1 MANESVFNQFC
12 KYVDETI
19 FSDEKRGEVVA
30 FVVDQNFIDD
40 FCREFKTTEEKLMTS
55 AMYSLHSAAYNAFL
69 AKGMIA
75 IQVFAATKRANS
87 DGITERNYRDRLSE
101 LIFYNTGEL
110 QRWMSDYQDQMWATF
125 YRWCDCNDFLV
136 SRKCKP
142 GYGYGRYVQYPLQE
156 ALRVFTTEA
165 LLNFARAFVDNGLTP
180 EDDYA
185 CNTFWEIVTWRQ
197 LASYIDSENARRI
210 YYDPKFTDDA
220 KQQIYNFFLRW
231 DGEYRTANYSESKKR
246 VSTSG
251 NILYLTDDYDSFEIR
266 DASQKLLS
274 SYSAASTQYHMIT
287 NTKNR
292 IPKRYSGIFIFKRNA
307 DYEIWEEV
315 RYLEE
320 GETGIAV
327 LFPQESNMAYA
338 FRNCPVLVTMPRL
351 KIVRLSQETGPSI
364 YFTEK
369 KTCYLEGGL
378 KIGKNQ
384 YLLGAAPILVREVAT
399 SARID
404 HEPLKD
410 EGERVNLNFLDSGP
424 HIISIPGKKSI
435 HFELIAS
442 NPFEP
447 EWSIKNHKWEVVRS
461 SAIWRDSQKEDGV
474 SGMDLMSICQSKYL
488 DREVISPTQA
498 WSKLF
503 MGDTP
508 KSNNTVIRT
517 LKGIRDHGK
526 L

>member
-1 MANESVFNQFC
+1 MALEGVFPFFC
-12 KYVDETI
+12 KYVDDTI
-19 FSDEKRGEVVA
+19 FSDEKKGEVVA
-30 FVVDQNFIDD
+30 FVVDQTFIDD
-40 FCREFKTTEEKLMTS
+40 FCREFKTTEDKLMTS
-55 AMYSLHSAAYNAFL
+55 AMCSLHSAAYNAFL

-101 LIFYNTGEL
+101 LIFYDTGEL

-125 YRWCDCNDFLV
+125 YRWCDSNDFLV

-180 EDDYA
+180 EDDYT
-185 CNTFWEIVTWRQ
+185 CNTFWEIVTWRR

-231 DGEYRTANYSESKKR
+231 DGEYRAANYSDRKKR

-274 SYSAASTQYHMIT
+274 SYPAASAQYHIIT

-292 IPKRYSGIFIFKRNA
+292 IPKRYSGLLIFKRNA

-351 KIVRLSQETGPSI
+351 KIVRLSQENGPSI

-384 YLLGAAPILVREVAT
+384 YLLGAAPFLVREVPT

-404 HEPLKD
+404 REPLKN

-424 HIISIPGKKSI
+424 HIISIPRKKSI
-435 HFELIAS
+435 HFELIVS
-442 NPFEP
+442 NPFKP

-474 SGMDLMSICQSKYL
+474 SGMDLLSICQSKYL
-488 DREVISPTQA
+488 DREDISPTQA

-503 MGDTP
+503 MGDAP